1 MTAVAV
7 LLLTRPP
14 AEDDPDAIEVIADT
28 DKLTMGCACSSSSDT
43 PYN

>member
-14 AEDDPDAIEVIADT
+14 TEDAPDAIEVIADT
-28 DKLTMGCACSSSSDT
+28 DQLTVKCSCAASDSQ
-43 PYN
+43 PY